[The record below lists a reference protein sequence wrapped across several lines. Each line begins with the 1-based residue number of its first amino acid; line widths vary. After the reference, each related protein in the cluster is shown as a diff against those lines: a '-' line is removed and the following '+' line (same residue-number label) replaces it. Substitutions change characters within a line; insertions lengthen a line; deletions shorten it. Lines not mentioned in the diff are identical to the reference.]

1 MRSRPKSAG
10 RDYTDEEIRS
20 FVEGL
25 ESLPNGEL
33 TVSLLVGCGQR
44 AVAPLREFLLKGKP
58 RGVFQPRQRAVEALG
73 QLGSLN
79 VLLEFLGEDRHIENP
94 IVRFGEQAVQSSA
107 ARELAQWR
115 TEEVFQFLVDLGH
128 RKLLA
133 GVVDALRE
141 FHRPEALP
149 LFLKALED
157 DVCRPSAEE
166 GIRAVAASE
175 KPVLL
180 QAAHKISL
188 DEDETPSERQR
199 RRSIVRILA
208 ELELTVDEWSR
219 LKPLL
224 DDKDKEIAV
233 MTGEIGLD
241 WAPPE
246 EQKAAAEFLIRSLK
260 WAHWFLQIR
269 IQDCLIRNYPTVH
282 ELIEKQIELRRL
294 ISRKEPLADPILRM
308 LERVR
313 STGKQSSP
321 EETKQHGK

>member
-1 MRSRPKSAG
+1 MQTRPNAAS
-10 RDYTDEEIRS
+10 RDYTDDEIRS
-20 FVEGL
+20 FVQGL
-25 ESLPNGEL
+25 ESLPNGDL

-44 AVAPLREFLLKGKP
+44 AVAPLRDFLLNGKP

-73 QLGSLN
+73 QLAALN
-79 VLLEFLGEDRHIENP
+79 VLLEYLSQERHVENP
-94 IVRFGEQAVQSSA
+94 IVRFGEEAVQSTA
-107 ARELAQWR
+107 ARELARLR
-115 TEEVFQFLVDLGH
+115 TDEMFQFLVDLGH

-141 FHRPEALP
+141 FRRPEALP

-166 GIRAVAASE
+166 GIRAIAASE

-180 QAAHKISL
+180 QTAHKISP

-199 RRSIVRILA
+199 RRSVVRILS
-208 ELELTVDEWSR
+208 ELELSVDEWSR

-224 DDKDKEIAV
+224 HDKDKEIAV
-233 MTGEIGLD
+233 MTAEIGVN
-241 WAPPE
+241 WGPPE
-246 EQKAAAEFLIRSLK
+246 ERSAAAEFLIRSLE

-269 IQDCLIRNYPTVH
+269 IQDCLIRNYPAVH
-282 ELIEKQIELRRL
+282 HAVEKQIELRRL
-294 ISRKEPLADPILRM
+294 ISRKEPLVDPILRI

-313 STGKQSSP
+313 STAKQSSP
-321 EETKQHGK
+321 EESKHHGK